1 MSLIALSG
9 KIHSGKDTVAKMFQ
23 FLQLQKDYPN
33 FWGKQSFDFFLSG
46 SQHSWESNLEVHY
59 FSYYLKQVIE
69 LLTGISVEDQ
79 NNADIRK
86 QKLGKDY
93 VRYFYRHKHLTIV
106 MSPYFHTESELL
118 NYKKDDAIITDECE
132 LVCEELTLRD
142 LQKIV
147 GTKFGRECI
156 HNQIW
161 TNMTFKRYK
170 SDRYF
175 QCNTCGTKYH
185 QTLGFDDVRED
196 DCPKCNNAYSTSTIV
211 TIDDFKNASHWI
223 ITDLR
228 YQEQL
233 RAIIERDGILIRI
246 ERDLKLRQPGV
257 TELFEDESETA
268 LDDYD
273 EWDYVIKNNKTLNH
287 LLKEVK
293 EVYNHMNLPKLS

>member
-33 FWGKQSFDFFLSG
+33 FWGKKTFDFFLSKD
-46 SQHSWESNLEVHY
+46 HTWEGNIEIHY
-59 FSYYLKQVIE
+59 FSFRLKQMVE
-69 LLTGISVEDQ
+69 VLTGISIKDQ
-79 NNADIRK
+79 NDAK
-86 QKLGKDY
+86 MHKKKLGKDY

-118 NYKKDDAIITDECE
+118 NYKKDDAFITDECE
-132 LVCEELTLRD
+132 IVCEELTLRD

-147 GTKFGRECI
+147 ANTLGRNGV
-156 HNQIW
+156 HNELWI
-161 TNMTFKRYK
+161 NETFKGFK

-175 QCNTCGTKYH
+175 QCNKCGTKYH
-185 QTLGFDDVRED
+185 QTLSFDDVRED
-196 DCPKCNNAYSTSTIV
+196 DCPKCDECSTSTIV
-211 TIDDFKNASHWI
+211 TIDKFKEASHWI

-228 YQEQL
+228 FFDQL
-233 RAIIERDGILIRI
+233 RAIVARDGIIIRI
-246 ERDLKLRQPGV
+246 ERDLKLRQPEV

-273 EWDYVIKNNKTLNH
+273 NWDYVIKNNKTLKH

-293 EVYNHMNLPKLS
+293 EVYNHMNLPKLN